1 MGFYIPVSWLQGIHY
16 YFFGIGIFSFASAI
30 IFSQYPSYFILFMV
44 LYIGNSFLSWYMS
57 WWVHKRVKKQII
69 LNYQKYMIN
78 HFIVA
83 VVAVSILALLLFLN
97 FARFVTA
104 GTEQITFSMIIP
116 EFIDSIMIFNY
127 FVFSSAAIWSF
138 ALRFDMINKAFSTYN
153 TFTARRARDFA
164 IKKRSEFKLG
174 VLVPVDRFKGYK
186 IGSNE
191 KIDALL
197 MEIWTDR
204 KSPTLKKSIGK
215 LELAMSETVISE
227 LNVRIDNLMRSENP
241 SENRVLVM
249 NYQKLIEK
257 YKRESQGFEQRLNRI
272 TAE

>member
-1 MGFYIPVSWLQGIHY
+1 M
-16 YFFGIGIFSFASAI
+16 
-30 IFSQYPSYFILFMV
+30 
-44 LYIGNSFLSWYMS
+44 
-57 WWVHKRVKKQII
+57 
-69 LNYQKYMIN
+69 
-78 HFIVA
+78 
-83 VVAVSILALLLFLN
+83 
-97 FARFVTA
+97 
-104 GTEQITFSMIIP
+104 
-116 EFIDSIMIFNY
+116 
-127 FVFSSAAIWSF
+127 
-138 ALRFDMINKAFSTYN
+138 
-153 TFTARRARDFA
+153 
-164 IKKRSEFKLG
+164 
-174 VLVPVDRFKGYK
+174 DRFKGYK

-191 KIDALL
+191 KIDGLL